1 MAATEPKSE
10 ALAFVIATVDSMK
23 AKSRQG
29 AIRGGF
35 KERAYDLRETPPEA
49 TRALIRTGEL
59 DKYRVLFEPCA
70 GKGAISRVLKAGGWR
85 VISHDLIHYPGADPD
100 IHPDIDFFASRSASY
115 LQAIVTNPPY
125 RWADAFIRHGLKLR
139 VPVFVLLRLMALEG
153 AGRSDIMEHLYHV
166 YVGVER
172 LPMMH
177 RPDWRGNKLKQGA
190 MPFGWFC
197 FFPEK
202 NEAGYF
208 SASRISWREEIKNDI
223 DVDSGSTV
231 VAALEAPRAREQ
243 EAP

>member
-1 MAATEPKSE
+1 
-10 ALAFVIATVDSMK
+10 MK

-29 AIRGGF
+29 AIRGRF

-70 GKGAISRVLKAGGWR
+70 GKGAISRELKAAGWR
-85 VISHDLIHYPGADPD
+85 VISHDLIAYPGADPD
-100 IHPDIDFFASRSASY
+100 VQGGYNFFHAVNNFRIEGVPEVNLAP

-125 RWADAFIRHGLKLR
+125 RWADDFIRHGLFLGK
-139 VPVFVLLRLMALEG
+139 PVFVLLRLMALEG

-166 YVGVER
+166 YIGIER

-177 RPDWRGNKLKQGA
+177 RPGWKGKKLKQGA

-202 NEAGYF
+202 NTAGYF
-208 SASRISWREEIKNDI
+208 GASRISWREEVQNGL
-223 DVDSGSTV
+223 DVDSSTTTG
-231 VAALEAPRAREQ
+231 VAAVEAARAREQ
-243 EAP
+243 EFTGDSRSADH

>member
-1 MAATEPKSE
+1 
-10 ALAFVIATVDSMK
+10 MK

-29 AIRGGF
+29 AIRGRW
-35 KERAYDLRETPPEA
+35 KERAFDLRETPPEA

-85 VISHDLIHYPGADPD
+85 VVALDLIAYPGADKDVEPD
-100 IHPDIDFFASRSASY
+100 RDFFAPINTVY
-115 LQAIVTNPPY
+115 LEAIVTNPPY
-125 RWADAFIRHGLKLR
+125 RWADDFIRRGLELR
-139 VPVFVLLRLMALEG
+139 LPVFVLLRLMALEG

-166 YVGVER
+166 YIGIER

-177 RPDWRGNKLKQGA
+177 RPGWKGKKLKQGA

-202 NEAGYF
+202 NTAGYF
-208 SASRISWREEIKNDI
+208 GASRISWREEVQNGL
-223 DVDSGSTV
+223 DVNSSTTG
-231 VAALEAPRAREQ
+231 VAAVEAARAREQ
-243 EAP
+243 EAPGDSRSADH

>member
-1 MAATEPKSE
+1 
-10 ALAFVIATVDSMK
+10 MK

-29 AIRGGF
+29 AIAG
-35 KERAYDLRETPPEA
+35 KHKDRAYDLRETPEEA

-85 VISHDLIHYPGADPD
+85 VIAHDLIAYPGADPD
-100 IHPDIDFFASRSASY
+100 VQPDYNFFHANNDFRIDGAPEIDLTP

-125 RWADAFIRHGLKLR
+125 RWADDFIRHGLKLR
-139 VPVFVLLRLMALEG
+139 LPVFVLLRLMALEG
-153 AGRSDIMEHLYHV
+153 AGRSDIMQHLYHV
-166 YVGVER
+166 YVGIER

-177 RPDWRGNKLKQGA
+177 RPGWRGKKLEKGA

-208 SASRISWREEIKNDI
+208 SASRISWRQEDKNGL
-223 DVDSGSTV
+223 DVDSSTAIA
-231 VAALEAPRAREQ
+231 AALEADARAI
-243 EAP
+243 AGD

>member
-1 MAATEPKSE
+1 
-10 ALAFVIATVDSMK
+10 MK

-29 AIRGGF
+29 AIRGRW
-35 KERAYDLRETPPEA
+35 KERAFDLRETPPEA

-59 DKYRVLFEPCA
+59 NKYRVLFEPCA
-70 GKGAISRVLKAGGWR
+70 GKGAISRELKAGGWR
-85 VISHDLIHYPGADPD
+85 VIAHDLIHYEGADPD
-100 IHPDIDFFASRSASY
+100 IQPDLDFFGSVNTFY

-125 RWADAFIRHGLKLR
+125 RWADDFIRHGLKLR
-139 VPVFVLLRLMALEG
+139 LPVFVLLRLMALEG

-166 YVGVER
+166 YIGIER

-177 RPDWRGNKLKQGA
+177 RPGWRGKKLKQGA

-208 SASRISWREEIKNDI
+208 SASRISWREEVKNDI
-223 DVDSGSTV
+223 DVDSSTTMIAPV
-231 VAALEAPRAREQ
+231 CQAAPRPSAFYE
-243 EAP
+243 ETDNDPNGFA

>member
-1 MAATEPKSE
+1 
-10 ALAFVIATVDSMK
+10 MK

-29 AIRGGF
+29 AIRGRF

-70 GKGAISRVLKAGGWR
+70 GKGAISRELKGAGWR
-85 VISHDLIHYPGADPD
+85 VISHDLIDYPGADPD
-100 IHPDIDFFASRSASY
+100 VQGGYNFFHATNNFRIEGVPEVNLAP

-125 RWADAFIRHGLKLR
+125 RWADDFIRHGLFLGK
-139 VPVFVLLRLMALEG
+139 PVFVLLRLMALEG

-166 YVGVER
+166 YIGIER

-177 RPDWRGNKLKQGA
+177 RPGWKGKKLKQGA

-202 NEAGYF
+202 NTAGYF
-208 SASRISWREEIKNDI
+208 GASRISWREEVQNGL
-223 DVDSGSTV
+223 DVDSSTTG
-231 VAALEAPRAREQ
+231 VAAVEAARACEQ
-243 EAP
+243 EFTGDSRSADH